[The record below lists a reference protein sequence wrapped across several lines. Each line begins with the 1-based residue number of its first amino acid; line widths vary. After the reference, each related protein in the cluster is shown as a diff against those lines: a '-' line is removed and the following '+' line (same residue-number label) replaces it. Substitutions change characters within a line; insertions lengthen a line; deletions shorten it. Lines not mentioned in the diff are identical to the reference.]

1 MKQRIHCAGAETVA
15 VPRKFFDH
23 LQTEDRLFTGVIQD
37 VEANKAGIQLPVS
50 GFIGMLVQA
59 QDPQ

>member
-23 LQTEDRLFTGVIQD
+23 LQTEDRLFAGVIQD
-37 VEANKAGIQLPVS
+37 VKANQARIQLPVR
-50 GFIGMLVQA
+50 GFIRVLTHVSFE
-59 QDPQ
+59 